1 MKPQLL
7 FRLVFCVVLVGI
19 LLTFKITKGQ
29 DSTATTMQAHF
40 INVGQADATLL
51 EFPCGAILIDAGA
64 QDSTTQNALILYL
77 QHFFARRSDLHN
89 TLDLVVISH
98 DHTDHDITLP
108 RVAQTFTIKHYLDN
122 GHTQSYNSGEPMQTN
137 MEKYAQQHAIPYEN
151 FSFEQITAN
160 GNHSGVTDSVI
171 EPLHCSVISPQITVL
186 SGRFATKPAGWRS
199 SDFSNEN
206 NHSLVIRVQF
216 GKASFLFSGDLET
229 AGDSQLVN
237 YYGNNSLLDV
247 DVWKVSHH
255 AAVNGTSAALLA
267 AITPQYAVIFCGQWN
282 YGIGPP
288 IKTFSTYAYGHPRI
302 VTLDALQQS
311 IAGTRLQALTV
322 KAASAQYT
330 FSDYNITK
338 NIYATA
344 WDGNVTIKATSSG
357 KYTVITNDQ

>member
-1 MKPQLL
+1 MKTYAYLSAIA
-7 FRLVFCVVLVGI
+7 FFIFFATEIVV
-19 LLTFKITKGQ
+19 GQ

-64 QDSTTQNALILYL
+64 QDTTTQTALITYL
-77 QHFFARRSDLHN
+77 QHFFARRADLHN

-108 RVAQTFTIKHYLDN
+108 RIALAFAIKHYIDN

-137 MEKYAQQHAIPYEN
+137 MEKYAQLHAIPYEN
-151 FSFEQITAN
+151 FSYQQITAN
-160 GNHSGVTDSVI
+160 GNHLGVTDTVI
-171 EPLHCSVISPQITVL
+171 DPLHCSVVNPQITVL
-186 SGRFATKPAGWRS
+186 SGRFATKPSGWSS

-216 GKASFLFSGDLET
+216 GKATFLFSGDLET
-229 AGDSQLVN
+229 AGDNQLVS
-237 YYGNNSLLDV
+237 YYGDNGLLDA

-267 AITPQYAVIFCGQWN
+267 AITPQYAVILCGQWN

-288 IKTFSTYAYGHPRI
+288 VQTFSTYAYGHPRI

-311 IAGTRLQALTV
+311 IPGSRPQPVTV

-330 FSDYNITK
+330 FSDYQVTK

-344 WDGNVTIKATSSG
+344 WDGNVTIKATSTG
-357 KYTVITNDQ
+357 NYTVVTNDQ